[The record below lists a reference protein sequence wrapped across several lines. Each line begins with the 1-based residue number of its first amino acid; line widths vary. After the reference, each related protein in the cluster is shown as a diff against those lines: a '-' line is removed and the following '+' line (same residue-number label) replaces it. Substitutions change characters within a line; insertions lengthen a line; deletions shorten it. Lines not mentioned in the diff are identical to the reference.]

1 MKAGALGANL
11 FVEGILIFAVVAILQ
26 LPGKSNFGV
35 ITLAA
40 RHPYRD
46 VVFGASV
53 GLGAATVVSVTIG
66 YGAETV
72 LGPFLLWVKV
82 AGGLVLIAFGLRE
95 ILRVPGPIHEP
106 GEGTPAV
113 AHTARQVRTVALGLV
128 FLLEMGD
135 NTQILSILFV
145 ASTHNILLV
154 FVAATAALV
163 MITVLSARGARYLQA
178 HVPEERL
185 RVLLGGLLIAVGL
198 LTIVFT
204 VVPSLL
210 PFTG

>member
-1 MKAGALGANL
+1 LSANL
-11 FVEGILIFAVVAILQ
+11 LVEGFVVFAVVAVLQ

-35 ITLAA
+35 ITLAT
-40 RHPYRD
+40 RHPHRD
-46 VVFGASV
+46 VFIGASV
-53 GLGAATVVSVTIG
+53 GLGAATLVSVTLG

-72 LGPFLLWVKV
+72 LGPYLLWVKI
-82 AGGLVLIAFGLRE
+82 AGGLILVAFGVRE

-113 AHTARQVRTVALGLV
+113 ARTTRQVRTVALGLA

-135 NTQILSILFV
+135 NTQILTIVFV
-145 ASTHNILLV
+145 ASTGNVVLV

-163 MITVLSARGARYLQA
+163 MITAFSSRGARYLQE

-185 RVLLGGLLIAVGL
+185 RDILGGLLIAVGL
-198 LTIVFT
+198 LTILFT
-204 VVPSLL
+204 VLPSLL
-210 PFTG
+210 PFAS